1 MEDSAKTLEVA
12 EPAME
17 ETETTETVPEEKT
30 ETNEENFEFTD
41 NSDAKETETAV
52 DDSKVEE
59 KTEEKVQSKE
69 ENSKYAQARRKA
81 EAEMEAKVKEAYQKG
96 RMESF
101 IGKINPYTNTPIN
114 DETDIQ
120 VYENM
125 YALEKQGKDP
135 IADYAGYIADK
146 QRQELKEK
154 QEKEKLQQEAKN
166 DIEEFTA
173 KYPDVNLSELLENET
188 FKDYIEGKR
197 KPLINLYE
205 NYKKMENSFRNK
217 AVDVAKQTIANSQA
231 TPGSLNSGA
240 EVNVDYANMSD
251 AEFERVLNAV
261 KNGEMK

>member
-12 EPAME
+12 EPTME
-17 ETETTETVPEEKT
+17 ETDTTATAPEENA
-30 ETNEENFEFTD
+30 ETNEENFEFTE
-41 NSDAKETETAV
+41 NTETKEE
-52 DDSKVEE
+52 DSKQEE
-59 KTEEKVQSKE
+59 SKEEVKEEKVQSKE

-81 EAEMEAKVKEAYQKG
+81 EAEVEAKVKEAYKKG

-101 IGKINPYTNTPIN
+101 IGKLNPYTNTVIN

-125 YALEKQGKDP
+125 YALDKQGKDP
-135 IADYAGYIADK
+135 VADYASYVADK

-154 QEKEKLQQEAKN
+154 EEQEKIKQEAEN
-166 DIEEFTA
+166 DVAEFTE

-197 KPLINLYE
+197 KPLTTLYE

-251 AEFERVLNAV
+251 EDFERVLNAV

>member
-1 MEDSAKTLEVA
+1 MEDSEKMLEVA
-12 EPAME
+12 EPTME
-17 ETETTETVPEEKT
+17 ETETTATTPEENV
-30 ETNEENFEFTD
+30 ETNEESFEFTETT
-41 NSDAKETETAV
+41 ETEVTETQ
-52 DDSKVEE
+52 VEE
-59 KTEEKVQSKE
+59 TKEEVKEVQSKE

-101 IGKINPYTNTPIN
+101 IGKLNPYTNTPIN

-125 YALEKQGKDP
+125 YALDKQGKDP
-135 IADYAGYIADK
+135 VADYASYVADK

-154 QEKEKLQQEAKN
+154 QEKEKLQREAEN
-166 DIEEFTA
+166 DIAEFTE

-197 KPLINLYE
+197 KPLTTLYE

-240 EVNVDYANMSD
+240 EVNVDYSTMSD
-251 AEFERVLNAV
+251 SEFERILNAV

>member
-1 MEDSAKTLEVA
+1 MENSEKMLEVA
-12 EPAME
+12 EPTME
-17 ETETTETVPEEKT
+17 ETETTATTPEENV
-30 ETNEENFEFTD
+30 ETNEESFEFTETT
-41 NSDAKETETAV
+41 ETEVTETQL
-52 DDSKVEE
+52 EE
-59 KTEEKVQSKE
+59 TKEEVKEVQSKE
-69 ENSKYAQARRKA
+69 ENFKYAQARRKT

-101 IGKINPYTNTPIN
+101 IGKLNPYTNTPIN

-125 YALEKQGKDP
+125 YALDKQGKDP
-135 IADYAGYIADK
+135 VADYASYVADK

-154 QEKEKLQQEAKN
+154 QEKEKLQQEAEN
-166 DIEEFTA
+166 DIAEFTE

-197 KPLINLYE
+197 KPLTTLYE

-240 EVNVDYANMSD
+240 EVNVDYSTMSD
-251 AEFERVLNAV
+251 SEFERILNAV

>member
-1 MEDSAKTLEVA
+1 MEDSEKMLEVA
-12 EPAME
+12 EPTME
-17 ETETTETVPEEKT
+17 ETETTATTPEENV
-30 ETNEENFEFTD
+30 ETNEESFEFTETT
-41 NSDAKETETAV
+41 ETEVTETQ
-52 DDSKVEE
+52 VEE
-59 KTEEKVQSKE
+59 TKEEVKEVQSKE

-101 IGKINPYTNTPIN
+101 IGKLNPYTNTPIN

-125 YALEKQGKDP
+125 YALDKQGKDP
-135 IADYAGYIADK
+135 VADYASYVADK

-154 QEKEKLQQEAKN
+154 QEKEKLQQEAEN
-166 DIEEFTA
+166 DIAEFTE

-197 KPLINLYE
+197 KPLTTLYE

-240 EVNVDYANMSD
+240 EVNVDYSTMSD
-251 AEFERVLNAV
+251 SEFERILNAV

>member
-1 MEDSAKTLEVA
+1 MEDSEKMLEVA
-12 EPAME
+12 EPTTE
-17 ETETTETVPEEKT
+17 ETDTTVTAPEENA
-30 ETNEENFEFTD
+30 ETNEENFEFTE
-41 NSDAKETETAV
+41 NTETKEE
-52 DDSKVEE
+52 DSKQEE
-59 KTEEKVQSKE
+59 SKEEVKEEKVQSKE

-81 EAEMEAKVKEAYQKG
+81 EAEVEAKVKEAYKKG

-101 IGKINPYTNTPIN
+101 IGKLNPYTNTVIN

-125 YALEKQGKDP
+125 YALDKQGKDP
-135 IADYAGYIADK
+135 VADYASYVADK
-146 QRQELKEK
+146 QRQELKEREEQEKIK
-154 QEKEKLQQEAKN
+154 QEAEN
-166 DIEEFTA
+166 DVTEFTE

-197 KPLINLYE
+197 KPLTTLYE

-251 AEFERVLNAV
+251 EDFERVLSAV